1 MKTQQIGLSSELH
14 LSVTANIVAQ
24 LNPRANVEK
33 CAVFTQKKARPV
45 HDNSA
50 AGGGGGGG
58 ALGSRDRHD
67 AASAE
72 AEGYAVGTAA
82 ADASAG
88 PSRLLGM
95 LLLISTIV
103 RFWTAE

>member
-1 MKTQQIGLSSELH
+1 M
-14 LSVTANIVAQ
+14 TANIVAQ

-45 HDNSA
+45 HDNG
-50 AGGGGGGG
+50 AGDGGG
-58 ALGSRDRHD
+58 ALGSRNKHD

-72 AEGYAVGTAA
+72 AEGYGVGTAA
-82 ADASAG
+82 AGASL
-88 PSRLLGM
+88 PSSLLGM

-103 RFWTAE
+103 RFWTDE